1 VRYVPLIGIVSY
13 TLDGDRVRRWPE
25 GGFGVPA
32 PYVDAIHRAG
42 GRTVLVPPGQPATA
56 EEVLEPLDGL
66 LLAGG
71 GDVDPSRYGGAATDH
86 L

>member
-1 VRYVPLIGIVSY
+1 MRYVPLIGIVTY
-13 TLDGDRVRRWPE
+13 TLDGDRVRRWTD

-32 PYVDAIHRAG
+32 PYVEAVHRAG
-42 GRTVLVPPGQPATA
+42 GRAVLVPPGQPGTA

-71 GDVDPSRYGGAATDH
+71 GDVDPT